1 MIMKSVIASLVAVAG
16 IAVAANADV
25 NTRIDMLVSRDGTN
39 FGSEVFANPGD
50 TIQVLVSVSYTGTA
64 SPLGLAS
71 FVMQPT
77 VQNFNPTDTALGFV
91 NGGAGSN
98 TSSPLGTI
106 SDSAGSY
113 GRISP
118 WARTAMTTSTAITNF
133 NNNSG
138 GQPAGGWL
146 RIAQRQVTNWIGG
159 AGNTSGGSGVNL
171 AQLANVGRTASD
183 PAFNPSIQNVHVFRF
198 GFTLDS
204 STVRPDL
211 IVDAPAAGFG
221 NRDSTTGERQV
232 FWWADLNEASG
243 SIRGAAAVI
252 PGVVHVVP
260 SPASL
265 ALLGLGGLAIGRRR
279 R

>member
-25 NTRIDMLVSRDGTN
+25 NTRIDMLVSADGTN
-39 FGSEVFANPGD
+39 FAPEVTVAPGAVV
-50 TIQVLVSVSYTGTA
+50 QVLVSVSYTGTA

-71 FVMQPT
+71 FVFQPT
-77 VQNFNPTDTALGFV
+77 VSNFGAGAGLAFA

-98 TSSPLGTI
+98 TSTPLGVI
-106 SDSAGSY
+106 ADSSGNY

-118 WARTAMTTSTAITNF
+118 WGRTAMTTSTAITNF
-133 NNNSG
+133 NNNSV
-138 GQPAGGWL
+138 GQPAGSFL
-146 RIAQRQVTNWIGG
+146 RIAQRQVTAWIGG
-159 AGNTSGGSGVNL
+159 PGNTTGGSGVNI

-183 PAFNPSIQNVHVFRF
+183 PAFNPALQSVHVFRF
-198 GFTLDS
+198 GFTVDAAATLDMS
-204 STVRPDL
+204 
-211 IVDAPAAGFG
+211 VDAPAGGFG
-221 NRDSTTGERQV
+221 NRNSTTGDREIY
-232 FWWADLNEASG
+232 WWADLNEASG
-243 SIRGAAAVI
+243 SIRGTALVI
-252 PGVVHVVP
+252 PGTVHVP